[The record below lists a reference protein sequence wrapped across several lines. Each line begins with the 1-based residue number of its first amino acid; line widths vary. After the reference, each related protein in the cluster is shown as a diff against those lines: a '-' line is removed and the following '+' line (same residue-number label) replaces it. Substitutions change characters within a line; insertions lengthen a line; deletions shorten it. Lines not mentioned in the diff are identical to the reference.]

1 MKKTLLIILMFALS
15 YALEINVYTC
25 GASVDGTTGDV
36 TFDICAD
43 TDGDIAGLQFDF
55 DPGSSGFEITSV
67 GGGAAAAAGFT
78 LSNGPYRVLGFSFT
92 GAVIPGPM
100 GGEGTDAVLLQI
112 TGPFTDS
119 SETTVGPLLEEI
131 AFTGSDAGGSTVTV
145 ESSQWDGGATLDGS
159 SALPSVYSLREAY
172 PNPFNPTTTIDYTLR
187 ENGNVSIV
195 IYDLMG
201 RIVKELVNEFQFSDG
216 GTTHSVVWNGTDRS
230 GNMVSSGIYIYRM
243 VSNDFTKSHR
253 ITLMK

>member
-1 MKKTLLIILMFALS
+1 MKKTLLIIFMFTLS
-15 YALEINVYTC
+15 YALEVNVYTC
-25 GASVDGTTGDV
+25 GATIDGATGDV

-43 TDGDIAGLQFDF
+43 TDDDIAGLQFDF
-55 DPGSSGFEITSV
+55 DAGTSGFEIASAS
-67 GGGAAAAAGFT
+67 GGAAADAGFT
-78 LSNGPYRVLGFSFT
+78 LSASTYRVLGFSFS

-100 GGEGTDAVLLQI
+100 GGVGVDDVLLQI

-119 SETTVGPLLEEI
+119 AETTVGPLLEQI
-131 AFTGSDAGGSTVTV
+131 AFTGSDASGSTVTV
-145 ESSQWDGGATLDGS
+145 EASQWDGGETLDGS
-159 SALPSVYSLREAY
+159 SILPSAYSLSDAY

-201 RIVKELVNEFQFSDG
+201 RIVKELVNEFQFADG
-216 GTTHSVVWNGTDRS
+216 GATHSVVWNGTDKS